1 MAKLSKKLPKRV
13 TNEKAKAKR
22 ARSQAKSE
30 QAKIARVMI
39 QQQRERENANRGY
52 TGKQLDNAIRRYAKL
67 DKTLTY
73 RALKS
78 FVDNNKST
86 ELHVASEMGL
96 I

>member
-22 ARSQAKSE
+22 ARSRAKSE

-52 TGKQLDNAIRRYAKL
+52 TGKQLDNAIRRYAKTHGYSYRWFVNNLSDVGRL
-67 DKTLTY
+67 D
-73 RALKS
+73 
-78 FVDNNKST
+78 
-86 ELHVASEMGL
+86 VASQMGL